1 MFLQATTDNA
11 RDWHNVLIDDEV
23 AIVCRPLTNS

>member
-11 RDWHNVLIDDEV
+11 RDWHNALIADEV
-23 AIVCRPLTNS
+23 VIVCRPLTNS